1 VSGSLS
7 GRRVGNFDVG
17 DRVGA
22 GGMGEVYR
30 ARDTRLNRDV
40 AIKILLPE
48 VAGDAERLARF
59 SREAQLLASLN
70 HPQIAQIHG
79 VEDGDTGPLLV
90 MEFVDG
96 PTLAD
101 RIATGPIAIDDAI
114 RIARQIADALEAA
127 HERGIIHR
135 DLKPANIKVND
146 DGAVKVLD
154 FGLAKAL
161 EPAAAGPGPSALS
174 PTITSPAMT
183 QAGIILG
190 TAAYMSPEQ
199 AKGRVVDKRSDIW
212 AFGCVLYEMLTGVRA
227 FSGEDVTDTIAAV
240 VRADPDWSKL
250 PEDTPTH
257 IRLLVQRCLEK
268 DRRSRISDIGV
279 ARFVMNEPLPPA
291 AGRAATTSS
300 IASRRT
306 VLAAAAGGLLA
317 GALIAFAVWSLRAP
331 TPSAVV
337 PVRFTITPPASQP
350 LLLQGN
356 DRDVAIAPDG
366 SFIVYRSG
374 DVAQRRAHLMVR
386 AMNELEPRVLPGT
399 VNARFP
405 FISPDGRY
413 VGFFVG
419 PELRKVAISG
429 GAAEMLAR
437 TFGSARGASWGDDG
451 SIIFSTLEGLRRVSA
466 SGGEPTVVTTFSQ
479 DKPEQHVLPHLL
491 PGSRWLLFTAFPSTD
506 YLSARIEALEL
517 ATGQRKTVLASGQD
531 ATYLASGHLVYGM
544 TNASADAEQRFRAS
558 LRAVRFDPDRVEVIG
573 ESLTILESLNVGASP
588 TLNYTVSAEGHLA
601 FVPAGVGGRVN
612 EQRTLA
618 WVDRAGRETA
628 LAAPPRAYA
637 MARLSPDGM
646 RVLLDTRDQG
656 NDVWIWD
663 VRRQTLS
670 PLNRN
675 PAQDLSPI
683 WMPDGKRV
691 LWTSTRGGGNPNLYV
706 QAADGTGSPERLTTS
721 TMNQFP
727 TSVTADGRTVVVF
740 GSGGSTMIDIFTIDL
755 QNGERKESPLIQ
767 TTGLDLGGEL
777 SPDGKWLVYH
787 STESGEAQV
796 YVRPFPDVQRSRS
809 LISTA
814 GGTRAMWS
822 RNGREVLYLDADGLL
837 TSVAVSVGPN
847 GAFEAGVPRKLLNTR
862 YFLGVS
868 ALGLDLRGYDATA
881 DGERFLMIKNPADD
895 NRSEPPLA
903 NLVVVLDWIEEIK
916 QRLPAR
922 D

>member
-1 VSGSLS
+1 
-7 GRRVGNFDVG
+7 
-17 DRVGA
+17 
-22 GGMGEVYR
+22 
-30 ARDTRLNRDV
+30 
-40 AIKILLPE
+40 
-48 VAGDAERLARF
+48 
-59 SREAQLLASLN
+59 
-70 HPQIAQIHG
+70 
-79 VEDGDTGPLLV
+79 
-90 MEFVDG
+90 
-96 PTLAD
+96 
-101 RIATGPIAIDDAI
+101 
-114 RIARQIADALEAA
+114 
-127 HERGIIHR
+127 
-135 DLKPANIKVND
+135 
-146 DGAVKVLD
+146 
-154 FGLAKAL
+154 
-161 EPAAAGPGPSALS
+161 
-174 PTITSPAMT
+174 
-183 QAGIILG
+183 
-190 TAAYMSPEQ
+190 
-199 AKGRVVDKRSDIW
+199 
-212 AFGCVLYEMLTGVRA
+212 
-227 FSGEDVTDTIAAV
+227 
-240 VRADPDWSKL
+240 
-250 PEDTPTH
+250 
-257 IRLLVQRCLEK
+257 
-268 DRRSRISDIGV
+268 
-279 ARFVMNEPLPPA
+279 
-291 AGRAATTSS
+291 
-300 IASRRT
+300 
-306 VLAAAAGGLLA
+306 
-317 GALIAFAVWSLRAP
+317 
-331 TPSAVV
+331 
-337 PVRFTITPPASQP
+337 
-350 LLLQGN
+350 
-356 DRDVAIAPDG
+356 
-366 SFIVYRSG
+366 
-374 DVAQRRAHLMVR
+374 
-386 AMNELEPRVLPGT
+386 
-399 VNARFP
+399 
-405 FISPDGRY
+405 
-413 VGFFVG
+413 
-419 PELRKVAISG
+419 
-429 GAAEMLAR
+429 
-437 TFGSARGASWGDDG
+437 
-451 SIIFSTLEGLRRVSA
+451 
-466 SGGEPTVVTTFSQ
+466 
-479 DKPEQHVLPHLL
+479 
-491 PGSRWLLFTAFPSTD
+491 
-506 YLSARIEALEL
+506 
-517 ATGQRKTVLASGQD
+517 VLASGQD

-767 TTGLDLGGEL
+767 TAGLDLGGEL